1 MEEEKKME
9 KKSFLLISLI
19 LLLSFM
25 SFAELERGG
34 QYGGLGGADI
44 GAQWIDVENLNKVLQ
59 SKNLPQLNDVVMV
72 NGGGGYGVM
81 GRFIIGGEGY
91 AISTRNKSNK
101 KTVQLDIGYGLFDLG
116 YLVFSRNALRVY
128 ILGGIGGGEMS
139 LITSQEPELSD
150 FNSQLEN
157 YNENHFNTEF
167 PVFKI
172 GLNGDYILTFSGD
185 SAAGGLAIGISA
197 GYVFA
202 PVGYVSQWRLAE
214 QTIGDVPDFGPSGP
228 YVTIRIGGGGIA
240 F

>member
-1 MEEEKKME
+1 MGEEKKME
-9 KKSFLLISLI
+9 KKSLLLISLI

-44 GAQWIDVENLNKVLQ
+44 GAQWIDVENLNTMLQ
-59 SKNLPQLNDVVMV
+59 NETLPQLKDVAMV

-91 AISTRNKSNK
+91 TISTRNKSNE

-128 ILGGIGGGEMS
+128 VLGGIGGGEMT
-139 LITSQEPELSD
+139 LKISQEPGSSD
-150 FNSQLEN
+150 FSDLLEN
-157 YNENHFNTEF
+157 FYENYINTEF
-167 PVFKI
+167 PIFKI

-202 PVGYVSQWRLAE
+202 PVGYVSQWRLGE
-214 QTIGDVPDFGPSGP
+214 KTIGEVPDFGPSGP